1 MDASAA
7 RELARRFE
15 TAGREVVEV
24 AGQVRAVG
32 GVRWQCPAANAFRR
46 EVAQEA
52 SALGEVAGV
61 LHDAATAWRRHGA
74 RLEARP

>member
-15 TAGREVVEV
+15 TAGREVADV

-32 GVRWQCPAANAFRR
+32 SVRWQCPAASAFRR

-52 SALGEVAGV
+52 SALVEVTGA
-61 LHDAATAWRRHGA
+61 LHDAATAWRRHAA
-74 RLEARP
+74 RIEAQP